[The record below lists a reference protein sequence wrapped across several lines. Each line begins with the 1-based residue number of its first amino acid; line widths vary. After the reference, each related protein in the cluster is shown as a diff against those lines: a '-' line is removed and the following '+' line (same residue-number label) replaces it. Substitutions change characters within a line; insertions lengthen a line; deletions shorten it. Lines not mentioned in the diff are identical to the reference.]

1 MGGSLRRQLYRLK
14 LHLLDPARSRVPAE
28 PHNHSPIQNDKF

>member
-14 LHLLDPARSRVPAE
+14 LHLLDPARSRVPTE
-28 PHNHSPIQNDKF
+28 PDDHSPIQNDKF